1 MIRSINQTHP
11 ILSNKFINK
20 QLLKKNFTNMVSL
33 EELIIVSLFCCF
45 YAFLE
50 GWIIF
55 SKNHIFS
62 PTSDIFAK
70 SAKIICKYFFVEL
83 GK

>member
-1 MIRSINQTHP
+1 MIRSINQTHR
-11 ILSNKFINK
+11 ILSNKLIKNCS
-20 QLLKKNFTNMVSL
+20 KKFTNMVSL

-55 SKNHIFS
+55 SKNNIFS